1 MKSTTGGQHT
11 FARVPS
17 VNIERSS
24 FNRSHGLKTTFN
36 SGYLVPIF
44 VDEALPGDT
53 MSLSMATFGRL
64 ATLMRPIMDNL
75 YLDVFFFSVP
85 NRLLW
90 INWQKFN
97 GEQAQPGDSVDFLL
111 PQCTSAPVTG
121 EAELSLWDYFGL
133 PPGIPN
139 LSVSA
144 LPFRAYSLIYN
155 EWFRDENLCNRAAMD
170 TGDGPNTAA
179 GFPLV
184 KRGKRHDY
192 FTSCLP
198 WPQKGTAV
206 TIPLGTSAPVSG
218 QLTATFPGDATGP
231 HILGGDPGTSQA
243 VWGSG
248 TIGSVI
254 GGPAGAYAE
263 ATLSG
268 LTADLGTAVAATV
281 NSLREA
287 FQVQRLLE
295 RDARGGTRY
304 TEILRSHFGVISPDA
319 RLQRPEYLGGGT
331 IRINVNPVAS
341 TFRSDQAG
349 FENALGDLGAMATF
363 GSQHVGF
370 RQSFTEHC
378 TVMGLMCLRADLN
391 YQQGVERMWS
401 RRTRYDFYWPALA
414 HLGEQAVLNKEIYAQ
429 GNATDDLAF
438 GYQERYAEYRYK
450 PSLVTGRMRSS
461 SATPLDSWHLAQDFS
476 ALPVLN
482 QSFIE
487 ENPPIDRV
495 IAVTSALEPQ
505 AIADFY
511 FDYQC
516 ARPMPVFG
524 VPGLIDHF

>member
-1 MKSTTGGQHT
+1 MRSTTGGQHT
-11 FARVPS
+11 FARVPT
-17 VNIERSS
+17 VNIERSQ
-24 FNRSHGLKTTFN
+24 FDRSHGLKTTFN
-36 SGYLVPIF
+36 AGQLIPIF

-53 MSLSMATFGRL
+53 MSLSMAAFGRL
-64 ATLMRPIMDNL
+64 ATLLRPIMDNIF
-75 YLDVFFFSVP
+75 LDVFFFAVP
-85 NRLLW
+85 NRLVW
-90 INWQKFN
+90 ANWPRFN
-97 GEQAQPGDSVDFLL
+97 GEQNNPGDSTDFLV
-111 PQCTSAPVTG
+111 PQVVAPVGGFT
-121 EAELSLWDYFGL
+121 ESSVYDYM
-133 PPGIPN
+133 GIPTKVAG

-144 LPFRAYSLIYN
+144 LPLRAYNLIFN
-155 EWFRDENLCNRAAMD
+155 EWFRDENLVGSRSVPI
-170 TGDGPNTAA
+170 GDGPDLDTAYA
-179 GFPLV
+179 LV
-184 KRGKRHDY
+184 RRGKRHDY

-218 QLTATFPGDATGP
+218 QIIGTIPGDPTP
-231 HILGGDPGTSQA
+231 YYLGGDPGTAQA
-243 VWGSG
+243 VWGTPPTTG
-248 TIGSVI
+248 AVI
-254 GGPAGAYAE
+254 GGPAGSYAGG
-263 ATLSG
+263 AAITG
-268 LTADLGTAVAATV
+268 LTADLGVAVAATV

-319 RLQRPEYLGGGT
+319 RLQRPEFLGGGT
-331 IRINVNPVAS
+331 IRVNVNPVAS
-341 TFRSDQAG
+341 TFRSDQSG

-378 TVMGLMCLRADLN
+378 VILGLVSMRADLN
-391 YQQGVERMWS
+391 YQQGLERQWS
-401 RRTRYDFYWPALA
+401 RRTRYDYYWPALA

-429 GNATDDLAF
+429 GNASDDLAF

-450 PSLVTGRMRSS
+450 PSLVTGRMRSN
-461 SATPLDSWHLAQDFS
+461 ATTPLDSWHLAQDFS

-505 AIADFY
+505 AIADFFFSY
-511 FDYQC
+511 KC